1 MSQKKQLINLLFA
14 SLLISTIFILI
25 IYYFNKYIID
35 YICIFCK
42 NVPEIVETND
52 NEAETSQIILI
63 VDDLPSTINEV

>member
-1 MSQKKQLINLLFA
+1 MSQKQQLINLLFA

-42 NVPEIVETND
+42 NVPEIVEIND
-52 NEAETSQIILI
+52 NELETSQIILI